1 MGPLSYIVGGVTL
14 LSWLATG
21 ALYLD
26 LRIVTGQ
33 RDRLQAAI
41 DNPVTGYAARLVEA
55 NANGATCIASVQAQ
69 SAAIKAVSDKAEGVK
84 KALDDAAR
92 ANATGRSAL
101 ASRIADIMKAVP
113 KTGENDCLAAFGVLT
128 GPVP

>member
-1 MGPLSYIVGGVTL
+1 VGPLSYIVGGVTL

-69 SAAIKAVSDKAEGVK
+69 SAAIKAVSDKADGVK
-84 KALDDAAR
+84 KA
-92 ANATGRSAL
+92 
-101 ASRIADIMKAVP
+101 
-113 KTGENDCLAAFGVLT
+113 
-128 GPVP
+128 